1 MSKCEHCGKDQNPSG
16 NSFVRCNCYFKND
29 SGVVKK
35 IVPSVDSAQS
45 EINRLEDKVKS
56 LEELNEIY
64 KGFLDKM
71 SSPPYWE
78 EGDYMAKLRYEYE
91 QLKKLRE
98 KLND

>member
-1 MSKCEHCGKDQNPSG
+1 MSKCEHCGKEQNPSG
-16 NSFVRCNCYFKND
+16 HSFVRCNCYYQH
-29 SGVVKK
+29 GPGEAKK
-35 IVPSVDSAQS
+35 IVPSVDSSQS

-64 KGFLDKM
+64 KGLLDKM
-71 SSPPYWE
+71 ASPPYWDE
-78 EGDYMAKLRYEYE
+78 DDYMAKLRYEYE